1 MTLETSPQ
9 TPSPQ
14 AVCVLHPSQPT
25 LQGPLL
31 PGSPCPA
38 RSSWGCLHRTASP
51 IGAPLH
57 LQGGL
62 KASCLTPSEEEVLL
76 LCQILSPCKV
86 SNFCHKLVN

>member
-1 MTLETSPQ
+1 MALETSPP

-14 AVCVLHPSQPT
+14 AVCALHVSQPT

-38 RSSWGCLHRTASP
+38 RSRWGCLRRTASP
-51 IGAPLH
+51 AGAPLH
-57 LQGGL
+57 LQGCL

-76 LCQILSPCKV
+76 LSDFVALQSFQFLS
-86 SNFCHKLVN
+86 

>member
-1 MTLETSPQ
+1 MALETSPP

-14 AVCVLHPSQPT
+14 AVCALHASQPT

-38 RSSWGCLHRTASP
+38 RSSWGSLRRTASP
-51 IGAPLH
+51 AGAPLH

-62 KASCLTPSEEEVLL
+62 KASCLTPLKRRFCS
-76 LCQILSPCKV
+76 CQILSPCKA
-86 SNFCHKLVN
+86 SNFCRKLVN

>member
-1 MTLETSPQ
+1 MALETSPP

-14 AVCVLHPSQPT
+14 AVCALHASQPT

-38 RSSWGCLHRTASP
+38 RSRWGSLRRTASP
-51 IGAPLH
+51 AGAPLH

-76 LCQILSPCKV
+76 LSDFVALQSFQFLS
-86 SNFCHKLVN
+86 

>member
-1 MTLETSPQ
+1 MALETSPP

-14 AVCVLHPSQPT
+14 AVCALHASQPT

-38 RSSWGCLHRTASP
+38 RSSWGSLRRTASP
-51 IGAPLH
+51 AGAPLH

-76 LCQILSPCKV
+76 LSDFVALQSFQFLS
-86 SNFCHKLVN
+86 